1 MAHIYVLTAPAH
13 RWSHWGDYG
22 DILVHGMTNHLPRQ
36 AGELQLER
44 VAPYIPPISFPGVSD
59 VVLTDTTKTKLAA
72 LLPELT
78 FKPVRKT
85 RIVRLYWTEWDATA
99 NDPSVYP
106 ESGEPE
112 DYILAQPHDE
122 VLARELGLLW
132 ELTAEIDP
140 EIQAPGGLLNVARH
154 RGQHLVRANA
164 SGGYNFVS
172 AELRTALMELVPSEI
187 TTRHAKKRIDA

>member
-1 MAHIYVLTAPAH
+1 M
-13 RWSHWGDYG
+13 
-22 DILVHGMTNHLPRQ
+22 LVHGMTNHLPRQ

-59 VVLTDTTKTKLAA
+59 VVLTDTTKNKLAV

-85 RIVRLYWTEWDATA
+85 RIVRLNWTEWDATA
-99 NDPSVYP
+99 SDPSVYP

-122 VLARELGLLW
+122 VLARELGPLW
-132 ELTAEIDP
+132 ELAAEIDP
-140 EIQAPGGLLNVARH
+140 EIQANGGLVNVAKY

-172 AELRTALMELVPSEI
+172 ADLRAALMKLVPGDIAIRRAEE
-187 TTRHAKKRIDA
+187 RVDA